1 VLFDRAGQAIYIC
14 EAEKTSKPNCY
25 GECARAWP
33 PVLTTGQPIAVGI
46 RDLGFAGMGARPQYR
61 RSTLTPPGD
70 RLGGDVRPYRG
81 AGRWP

>member
-33 PVLTTGQPIAVGI
+33 PVLTTGQPIAGGAV
-46 RDLGFAGMGARPQYR
+46 RQNLLGVITRIEG
-61 RSTLTPPGD
+61 LTQATFRACP
-70 RLGGDVRPYRG
+70 
-81 AGRWP
+81 